1 MAAAAAESP
10 LLDLSAK
17 GDDTTLE
24 DVSLDL
30 SADDNATLDLSLDL
44 SADDNAALD
53 LSLDLSADD
62 NAALDLSLDLSADD
76 NASLDTVPD
85 DDVDLSEL
93 ARQAADQLVADVE
106 KGSADNPPAEQDS
119 VLMTL
124 GDEAMQAKILQERQL
139 QERVETT
146 ATDLVPP
153 PEPPPL
159 AQAAAQNSVLSAA
172 EIQLTMGAWLG
183 FHDGDTPIMARLAVH
198 DREQGS
204 YIFVN
209 RQGIK
214 LRQLST
220 DELTTLI
227 DQGQVELLETRSN
240 FREAVRRA
248 RDNQDD

>member
-1 MAAAAAESP
+1 
-10 LLDLSAK
+10 
-17 GDDTTLE
+17 
-24 DVSLDL
+24 
-30 SADDNATLDLSLDL
+30 
-44 SADDNAALD
+44 
-53 LSLDLSADD
+53 
-62 NAALDLSLDLSADD
+62 
-76 NASLDTVPD
+76 
-85 DDVDLSEL
+85 
-93 ARQAADQLVADVE
+93 
-106 KGSADNPPAEQDS
+106 
-119 VLMTL
+119 MTL

-146 ATDLVPP
+146 ATELVPP
-153 PEPPPL
+153 PEPPPQPRTP
-159 AQAAAQNSVLSAA
+159 AQTSGLSATD
-172 EIQLTMGAWLG
+172 IQLTMGAWLG

-220 DELTTLI
+220 DELTSLI

-248 RDNQDD
+248 RNEQDD